1 MTVVDVEALLIFT
14 IKFGKQVVGLG
25 QSLIGTVI
33 SALWSFYLLGRQAL
47 EAERLHLRLHL
58 LLHEA
63 GLLGAGDI
71 AEAGGVAFAA
81 SVERIEKG
89 EKERLI
95 LFYISDTCLLSQL
108 LLIHFTFK
116 VGFRLE
122 NGKSIIHAIE
132 LEELLDQLSH
142 EGTRFGLAEC
152 SCSRVLE
159 MER

>member
-1 MTVVDVEALLIFT
+1 M
-14 IKFGKQVVGLG
+14 
-25 QSLIGTVI
+25 
-33 SALWSFYLLGRQAL
+33 

-89 EKERLI
+89 EEERLI

-132 LEELLDQLSH
+132 LEEFLDQLSH
-142 EGTRFGLAEC
+142 EGTWFGLAEC